1 MIKNEISLYLSYI
14 GKHILFNISKTKSN
28 LINQIRL
35 VYHTRHPPQAKTN
48 GLLRFFF
55 NENDIMIYPT
65 LPFGKAIV

>member
-1 MIKNEISLYLSYI
+1 MSYI

-35 VYHTRHPPQAKTN
+35 VYHKTSPQAKTN